1 MEKAIITDFLEDI
14 LEFNKINKNFTIY
27 TKNNYIFEKYKLNSE
42 LKCVHLESLV
52 SDEEFNRYTE
62 KSYDFIESISNITG
76 YIDFIETYEIN
87 IFKRTMLNSFFSLIH
102 HYMLLNKIIN
112 NTDNIDF
119 YTYSTNHPD
128 EKNGLSM
135 EFERFDNIFSY
146 LSKHIFYEKITNI
159 NKIKLIDREQKKFL
173 FKSFY
178 QKILNILYTDF
189 VSFIGKIKI
198 KLAKKNFN
206 SKIFIYGNNDIF
218 PYLISN
224 FKFSNLK
231 KLNFS
236 LIKQNQKKIFL
247 NDYMVKEINSYFRD
261 IFKINSK
268 YDKDFISLF
277 LKRFN
282 TLINNY
288 ITNKESINN
297 YLDKYIKENKLNG
310 KIFTNGFFREIE
322 KFFYFK
328 LKENNVLV
336 ISIEHGITY
345 GLSYFSNKYK
355 PYYSLIY
362 SDIRLLRSELV
373 KNLQKIDINSRDYYI
388 GSPPYFQN
396 NFFNGYLNK
405 FLCKLALGLNP
416 YLKYISL
423 SIPADIN
430 NYIYGP
436 YRLNDFQNLE
446 ITKLAVTYLLKSY
459 PNHKIII
466 KRYEFNRY
474 IDDDFLEILYKYEKR
489 VIIRKMP
496 DLKFFLK
503 ACEINYTTVYTSTLE
518 AMKNSSSNNNYISSD
533 QNKLIE
539 NFENL
544 GNKKLINGKTLNII
558 PLDNLDFQNNWN
570 LEKVIDF
577 I

>member
-14 LEFNKINKNFTIY
+14 LEFNKINKNFTIF
-27 TKNNYIFEKYKLNSE
+27 TKNNYIFEKYKLNSD
-42 LKCVHLESLV
+42 LRCIHLESLV
-52 SDEEFNRYTE
+52 PEEEFNRYTE
-62 KSYDFIESISNITG
+62 KSYEFIESISNTISN
-76 YIDFIETYEIN
+76 INSIETYEIN

-102 HYMLLNKIIN
+102 HYLLLNKIIN
-112 NTDNIDF
+112 NFKNIDF
-119 YTYSTNHPD
+119 YTYLTNHPD

-146 LSKHIFYEKITNI
+146 LSKHVFFKKITI
-159 NKIKLIDREQKKFL
+159 IDKTKLIDRDQKKNFL
-173 FKSFY
+173 KSFY
-178 QKILNILYTDF
+178 EKILNILYTDF
-189 VSFIGKIKI
+189 DGFIGKIKI
-198 KLAKKNFN
+198 KFAKKNTN

-218 PYLISN
+218 PYLIKN
-224 FKFSNLK
+224 YKFSILE
-231 KLNFS
+231 KLNFIS
-236 LIKQNQKKIFL
+236 INQNPKKIFL
-247 NDYMVKEINSYFRD
+247 NDYIVKEINSFFRD
-261 IFKINSK
+261 VFQNNSQ
-268 YDKDFISLF
+268 YDKYFISLF

-282 TLINNY
+282 TLLNNY
-288 ITNKESINN
+288 FSNKDNINN
-297 YLDKYIKENKLNG
+297 YLDKYIKAKKLKG

-328 LKENNVLV
+328 LKENNILV
-336 ISIEHGITY
+336 YSIEHGITY

-373 KNLQKIDINSRDYYI
+373 KNIPKIDKDSKDFCI
-388 GSPPYFQN
+388 GSPPYFHN
-396 NFFNGYLNK
+396 NFYNGFINK
-405 FLCKLALGLNP
+405 FLCKLVLGLNP

-446 ITKLAVTYLLKSY
+446 TTKLVVTYLLKLY
-459 PNHKIII
+459 PKHKIII

-474 IDDDFLEILYKYEKR
+474 IDDDFLEILYKNEKR

-518 AMKNSSSNNNYISSD
+518 AMKNSSSNNIYISSD
-533 QNKLIE
+533 QNKLID
-539 NFENL
+539 NFEHL
-544 GNKKLINGKTLNII
+544 GNKKLINEKTLNII
-558 PLDNLDFQNNWN
+558 PLENLDFQNNWN
-570 LEKVIDF
+570 LEKVIAL

>member
-14 LEFNKINKNFTIY
+14 LEFNKINKNFTIF

-42 LKCVHLESLV
+42 LKCIHLESLI
-52 SDEEFNRYTE
+52 SEEEFNRYTE
-62 KSYDFIESISNITG
+62 KSYEFIESISDTFGNI
-76 YIDFIETYEIN
+76 DSLETYEIN

-102 HYMLLNKIIN
+102 HYFLLNKIIDN
-112 NTDNIDF
+112 FNNIDF
-119 YTYSTNHPD
+119 YTYLTNHPD

-146 LSKHIFYEKITNI
+146 LSKHVFFERITNI
-159 NKIKLIDREQKKFL
+159 DKIKLINREQKKNF

-178 QKILNILYTDF
+178 EKILNILYTDF
-189 VSFIGKIKI
+189 ICFIGKIKI
-198 KLAKKNFN
+198 KFAKKKSN

-218 PYLISN
+218 PYLIKN
-224 FKFSNLK
+224 FKFSNLE
-231 KLNFS
+231 KLNYIS
-236 LIKQNQKKIFL
+236 INQNKKKFFL
-247 NDYMVKEINSYFRD
+247 NDYIIKKTNFFFRD
-261 IFKINSK
+261 IFQNNSQ
-268 YDKDFISLF
+268 YDKNFISLF
-277 LKRFN
+277 LKRYN
-282 TLINNY
+282 ILLNNY
-288 ITNKESINN
+288 ISNKDRINN
-297 YLDKYIKENKLNG
+297 YLDKYIKVNKLKG

-328 LKENNVLV
+328 LKENNILV
-336 ISIEHGITY
+336 YSIEHGITY

-362 SDIRLLRSELV
+362 SDIRLLRSELA
-373 KNLQKIDINSRDYYI
+373 KNIPKIDKDSKDFCL
-388 GSPPYFQN
+388 GSPPYFYN
-396 NFFNGYLNK
+396 NFYNNFLNK
-405 FLCKLALGLNP
+405 FFCKLVLGLNP
-416 YLKYISL
+416 YFKYISL

-446 ITKLAVTYLLKSY
+446 TTKLVVTYLLKLY
-459 PNHKIII
+459 PKHKIII

-474 IDDDFLEILYKYEKR
+474 IDDDFLEFLYKNEKR
-489 VIIRKMP
+489 VKIRKMP

-503 ACEINYTTVYTSTLE
+503 ACDINYTTVYTSTLE
-518 AMKNSSSNNNYISSD
+518 AMKNSLSNNSYISSD

-539 NFENL
+539 NFEYL
-544 GNKKLINGKTLNII
+544 GNKKYINGKTLNII
-558 PLDNLDFQNNWN
+558 PLENLDFQNNWN
-570 LEKVIDF
+570 NEKIMAL